1 VQQEICAW
9 RIRHENLISRNPA
22 ARILLMVSISMRPR
36 TGEISQMAQSPSP
49 AMFAATDSYAEH
61 SAHTLALVARLLI
74 GWLFLDYGWMKLLGH
89 DGTVRYLANLH
100 VPMPE
105 LMYWPVMLA
114 ELGIGIALILGIA
127 TRYVSLFTF
136 VYLIIATAIAHRYW
150 EVPPA
155 AVGAQYANFCKNLA
169 IMGGAL
175 LLYVLGAGRFSLDAR
190 LRRR

>member
-1 VQQEICAW
+1 M
-9 RIRHENLISRNPA
+9 S
-22 ARILLMVSISMRPR
+22 
-36 TGEISQMAQSPSP
+36 QSPSP
-49 AMFAATDSYAEH
+49 LMFSATDSYAERG
-61 SAHTLALVARLLI
+61 ADTLALAARLLI

-89 DGTVRYLANLH
+89 DGTVRYLVNLH

-114 ELGIGIALILGIA
+114 ELVIGIALILGIA
-127 TRYVSLFTF
+127 TRYTSLFTF

-175 LLYVLGAGRFSLDAR
+175 LLYVLGAGRFSIDAW
-190 LRRR
+190 LRRS